1 MAISDISINNIL
13 IAREVASSGSL
24 KLKGDREKFKKRYDE
39 KQAEITK
46 RNSRS
51 IGSAQTGGFLT
62 DAANKLG
69 SLSQGVSP
77 VMTRSALQLPGPPP
91 YEVGSNE
98 ISSAGKFVSSVE
110 ELEYDMGSA
119 TRDISEIIIHWSET
133 FANANINGKQLT
145 QLTGAG
151 DNAYHYIIKRD
162 GSVERG
168 VPIKS
173 AGNHTKGHNSY
184 SIGVCLIGG
193 VAAATEDQG
202 LNERKSAS
210 NLTRAQYNTLYQI
223 LRVFFTQ
230 YPGGQAL
237 GHSEI
242 DNDED
247 DPGFEVRDYVYNLFN
262 KSSLFIDPST
272 EPQKSPDDVNAVED
286 AEGPNVIDTDTE
298 ILDQKF

>member
-24 KLKGDREKFKKRYDE
+24 KLKGDREKFKKQYDE
-39 KQAEITK
+39 KQAEIAR

-51 IGSAQTGGFLT
+51 IESAETGGFLT
-62 DAANKLG
+62 DAANKLAG
-69 SLSQGVSP
+69 SARGVSP
-77 VMTRSALQLPGPPP
+77 VMSRSSLTLPGPPP

-98 ISSAGKFVSSVE
+98 VSATGKFVSSVE

-119 TRDISEIIIHWSET
+119 TRDISEIIVHWSET
-133 FANANINGKQLT
+133 FSNANLTGKELQT
-145 QLTGAG
+145 LTGAG
-151 DNAYHYIIKRD
+151 TSNYHYIIKRD

-173 AGNHTKGHNSY
+173 PGNHTPGHNSY

-210 NLTRAQYNTLYQI
+210 NLTRSQYNTLYEVM
-223 LRVFFTQ
+223 RVFFTQ

-242 DNDED
+242 DGTQD

-262 KSSLFIDPST
+262 KSSLFVDPEN
-272 EPQKSPDDVNAVED
+272 EPQKSPDDVNAAVD